1 MEFPAQGEA
10 ALPAWVA
17 RFVRR
22 HLFFFLNLVSCS
34 QPHILDVP
42 PQFVQL
48 LDLFSSCVLAVFVG
62 HVQLSAISCCRK
74 PGRTQRKRR

>member
-1 MEFPAQGEA
+1 MSSLLLSETEDEIRGAGRAGPPSLGRPLRA
-10 ALPAWVA
+10 AT
-17 RFVRR
+17 FV
-22 HLFFFLNLVSCS
+22 FLQFVSCS

-62 HVQLSAISCCRK
+62 H
-74 PGRTQRKRR
+74 